1 MSLPRAARVASY
13 CMRRSSSAECC
24 CVCLCFANAARAR
37 STASFSAAVP
47 ALASNSH
54 LCRPT
59 WLFSEKRSSDNA
71 RTIGLAESRPESE
84 HRSLHMTRA
93 RQRTARSAHRPR
105 RSRARGTARCAHLVR
120 AINVP
125 RRAKSRQA
133 GAIDPFSIDEPGGGR
148 VALGKSVMRFQS
160 DKLSLIYH
168 ISKTEIL
175 YNTIFERIGCRMD
188 RSRGSRGSGS
198 GALLRWIAFFLLC
211 ARLSHRA

>member
-1 MSLPRAARVASY
+1 MSLPRASRMASY

-24 CVCLCFANAARAR
+24 CVCRYFANVARAR

-93 RQRTARSAHRPR
+93 RQRTARSGHRPK

-120 AINVP
+120 AIDVP
-125 RRAKSRQA
+125 RRGKSRQA
-133 GAIDPFSIDEPGGGR
+133 GADRSYNSIDEPR
-148 VALGKSVMRFQS
+148 RSAESALETKARSKKRNMRFQS
-160 DKLSLIYH
+160 DKLSLIY
-168 ISKTEIL
+168 
-175 YNTIFERIGCRMD
+175 
-188 RSRGSRGSGS
+188 
-198 GALLRWIAFFLLC
+198 
-211 ARLSHRA
+211 SHFKD